1 LKIKI
6 ELQSLGDDSYHLF
19 CKVKVNGKKCRALID
34 TGASKSVIGKKLSEK
49 IKLEEYKVKG
59 NNQMTGIHP
68 GEVNVAFAKIDS
80 IAFGNLK
87 FKNLITGLIDLEHV
101 NLQYKTLNIE
111 PFELILGGDIL
122 SKGKAVIDYK
132 NKFLKLVK

>member
-1 LKIKI
+1 MN
-6 ELQSLGDDSYHLF
+6 GD
-19 CKVKVNGKKCRALID
+19 
-34 TGASKSVIGKKLSEK
+34 
-49 IKLEEYKVKG
+49 
-59 NNQMTGIHP
+59 NQMTGIHP
-68 GEVNVAFAKIDS
+68 GEVNVAFAKIES
-80 IAFGNLK
+80 IAFDNLK
-87 FKNLITGLIDLEHV
+87 FKNLIAGLIDLEHV

>member
-1 LKIKI
+1 M
-6 ELQSLGDDSYHLF
+6 GDDSYHLF
-19 CKVKVNGKKCRALID
+19 CKVKVNGKKCRAIID

>member
-1 LKIKI
+1 M
-6 ELQSLGDDSYHLF
+6 GDDSYHLF

-34 TGASKSVIGKKLSEK
+34 TGASKSVIGKKLIEK
-49 IKLEEYKVKG
+49 LKVEEYKVKG
-59 NNQMTGIHP
+59 DNQMTGIHP